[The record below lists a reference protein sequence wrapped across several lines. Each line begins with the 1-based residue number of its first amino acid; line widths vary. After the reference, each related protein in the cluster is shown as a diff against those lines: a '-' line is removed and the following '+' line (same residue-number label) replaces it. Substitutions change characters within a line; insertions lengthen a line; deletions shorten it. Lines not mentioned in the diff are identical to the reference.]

1 MKKFVVLF
9 LLSAVIADARLIN
22 VTSFNIVGS
31 LYNAVAGDTLL
42 LATDTFNFPLV
53 SPSHDGT
60 LDSPIVVQGAGTTK
74 TCIYGC
80 GNGSCEGFVWYPKH
94 WIWENIHFKGDG
106 TNNHLFHLGPGARG
120 YVTWRNCHFSGVA
133 DKAIKV
139 DFSAY
144 SGPTNVW
151 PDYLLLENCTMNVQ
165 KGGLMNN
172 DGGDFLTCRGN
183 VTYGFDSNPNVLYV
197 YFSKGGLAYTLFE
210 NNVLWGGDIGP
221 LSFGGGSMYVPG
233 TYFRHDSDLAVPLS
247 IPFKTCELW
256 RSVIRNN
263 VVISGA
269 AGVAVS
275 NVYDC
280 EIYNN
285 TFINCGYALRCQ
297 NHHSTGPKNFKF
309 YNNLMVSCGGF
320 SNATGWTIDTT
331 KNLWTTQSPTN
342 LFASWSAVEPGASN
356 DYHIKT
362 AMTGTVSTGIAP
374 YAHSTWPEF
383 NDLLSASFYDLYGTV
398 RNVAPRI
405 GAAEV
410 QSGPSVEGYGEGAV
424 VDGVDL
430 NVVPNP
436 ANPTAALQLTLDK
449 RLRLVDAGV
458 YDIRGR
464 HVRSL
469 YYGPMEKG
477 AQVLRWDGRNHFN
490 RLMASGTYLFR
501 VSLGKEVLY
510 KKFELVR

>member
-1 MKKFVVLF
+1 MRTALIAI
-9 LLSAVIADARLIN
+9 LMICALSDARRVN
-22 VTSFNIVGS
+22 VTPSNFATA
-31 LYNAVAGDTLL
+31 LNAAIAGDTL
-42 LATDTFNFPLV
+42 AMAAGTYDFP
-53 SPSHDGT
+53 SAPSQDGT
-60 LDSPIVVQGAGTTK
+60 FSAPIVVQGASKTT
-74 TCIYGC
+74 TIIYGC
-80 GNGSCEGFVWYPKH
+80 GAGSCEGFK
-94 WIWENIHFKGDG
+94 WIAKYWVLENIHFQGDG
-106 TNNHLFHLGPGARG
+106 TNNHLFHLQQGAKG
-120 YVTWRNCHFSGVA
+120 YLTWRNCHFSGVA
-133 DKAIKV
+133 DKAVKV

-151 PDYLLLENCTMNVQ
+151 PDYLLMENCTMDIQ
-165 KGGLMNN
+165 RGGLMNN

-458 YDIRGR
+458 YDI
-464 HVRSL
+464 H
-469 YYGPMEKG
+469 
-477 AQVLRWDGRNHFN
+477 
-490 RLMASGTYLFR
+490 
-501 VSLGKEVLY
+501 
-510 KKFELVR
+510 